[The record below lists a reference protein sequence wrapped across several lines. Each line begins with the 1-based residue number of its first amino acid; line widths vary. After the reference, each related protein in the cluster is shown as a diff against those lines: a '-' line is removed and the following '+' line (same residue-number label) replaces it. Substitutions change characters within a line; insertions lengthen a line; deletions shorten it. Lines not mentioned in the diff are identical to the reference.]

1 MMVKYYPVMQR
12 MFTPV
17 CKPIIRSSKNIFRLE
32 LEELNFSCQL
42 NETNE
47 QIAFY
52 WSNFT
57 SSSYT
62 NLTISLATG
71 NNKLSWMISCDP
83 YLSQGICST
92 KQYQLEPGTEYQ
104 ITAKLEKVLPNYNGE
119 KLGTCSIKTSKDN
132 YFHQNLIVHIRSESN
147 SGEFNST

>member
-1 MMVKYYPVMQR
+1 MKQ
-12 MFTPV
+12 
-17 CKPIIRSSKNIFRLE
+17 IIRSSKQIFLLE

-42 NETNE
+42 NETNQ

-52 WSNFT
+52 WLNFT
-57 SSSYT
+57 SPGYNNS

-71 NNKLSWMISCDP
+71 NNQPSWMIPCDP

-92 KQYQLEPGTEYQ
+92 KQYKLEPGTEYL
-104 ITAKLEKVLPNYNGE
+104 ITAKLEKVLPNYSRQ

-132 YFHQNLIVHIRSESN
+132 YFHQNIRFPFRSESN